1 MDDFENDNDADDNQ
15 FLSNVE
21 DGDYFSAGGNGGGGG
36 VEFITG
42 RQKGVDVVKE
52 LKVLCLEHEKGNSLE
67 NLAIELNSFKFSQ
80 NASYVDCNH
89 AAVLAC
95 YELVESARGGKSVG
109 VAGGVGLLKKELA
122 SWSALFKKLSPRV
135 DDQIG
140 VIIGLEAICTMGEG
154 LGQVLGGQGFRFL
167 LQICFDDLEILSEE
181 SITAWAEKRKGGEG
195 GEEVLKMFGM
205 ETVVE
210 FLEWMAESEE
220 ESSDEEEEND

>member
-1 MDDFENDNDADDNQ
+1 
-15 FLSNVE
+15 
-21 DGDYFSAGGNGGGGG
+21 
-36 VEFITG
+36 
-42 RQKGVDVVKE
+42 
-52 LKVLCLEHEKGNSLE
+52 
-67 NLAIELNSFKFSQ
+67 
-80 NASYVDCNH
+80 
-89 AAVLAC
+89 
-95 YELVESARGGKSVG
+95 
-109 VAGGVGLLKKELA
+109 
-122 SWSALFKKLSPRV
+122 
-135 DDQIG
+135 
-140 VIIGLEAICTMGEG
+140 MGEG